1 MAVIFSLKS
10 SKQQKVISLPT
21 EVICAK
27 DVLDSVLKR
36 LDELYL
42 EDETL
47 ESYSSLED
55 FESRRKSS
63 TLINDFWVEFE
74 LKYGKINSHKSI
86 IYHLL

>member
-21 EVICAK
+21 EVICAE

-55 FESRRKSS
+55 FESRRRKSS
-63 TLINDFWVEFE
+63 TLINDF
-74 LKYGKINSHKSI
+74 
-86 IYHLL
+86 